1 MVNADYDSTEP
12 YTDRYNRYDQ
22 MGTALYDYKIVMEGA
37 NGKVYPLTLEEGTS
51 TTKTVSTAEY
61 KVGGELTIYIATSN
75 VAADGLTRYYLA
87 SRWTASVFNYT
98 ANQAS
103 G

>member
-37 NGKVYPLTLEEGTS
+37 NGKVYPLTLEEGT
-51 TTKTVSTAEY
+51 
-61 KVGGELTIYIATSN
+61 
-75 VAADGLTRYYLA
+75 
-87 SRWTASVFNYT
+87 
-98 ANQAS
+98 
-103 G
+103 